1 MASTPTVTEEVSE
14 SFVARCM
21 ALKPGES
28 ETRAVRFDGTKVKM
42 GDVVAETERLTNIV
56 MPATSRAAKKTGYK
70 YKVERGQFITN
81 SKDVIA
87 LVIVT
92 CLPKVRGA

>member
-1 MASTPTVTEEVSE
+1 MASTPTVTEDQGE

-28 ETRAVRFDGTKVKM
+28 EIRGTRFDGKKVKM
-42 GDVVAETERLTNIV
+42 DDVVSETERLTNIV
-56 MPATSRAAKKTGYK
+56 QPATARAAKKSGYK
-70 YKVERGQFITN
+70 YKVERGQFITS
-81 SKDVIA
+81 SKDVFA

-92 CLPKVRGA
+92 CLPKVRA